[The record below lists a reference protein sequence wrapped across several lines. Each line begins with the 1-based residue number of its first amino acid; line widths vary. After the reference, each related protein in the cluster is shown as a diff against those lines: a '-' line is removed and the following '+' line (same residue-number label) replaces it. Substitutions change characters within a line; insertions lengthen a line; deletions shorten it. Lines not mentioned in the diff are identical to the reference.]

1 MEKLDFGDSVMAH
14 RRYIYD
20 ARGNKLSLFEPAV
33 IICGDQERERY
44 MVCFADG
51 EKKRL
56 AREFIT
62 KPESVAVELGDI
74 TVKNHASHRFVQIPG
89 QRLEIALEA
98 MSMLLQPGASLAGDV
113 WAAVVKAGAKPCGL
127 GARDTLRLR
136 TITQRGIIKRHI
148 IAG

>member
-1 MEKLDFGDSVMAH
+1 
-14 RRYIYD
+14 
-20 ARGNKLSLFEPAV
+20 
-33 IICGDQERERY
+33 

-98 MSMLLQPGASLAGDV
+98 MSMLLQPGAGQGTAEYCKVVNDSFTIADLMLA
-113 WAAVVKAGAKPCGL
+113 KAKEESNDDAN
-127 GARDTLRLR
+127 A
-136 TITQRGIIKRHI
+136 
-148 IAG
+148 